1 MRAPNEFQGSGI
13 WFANRIGKLTASRMR
28 SAMKRLKNGD
38 DSAERRNLKIEMLAE
53 RMTDQIVPKY
63 TNEAMLWGIE
73 TEPEAKDVYEEVT
86 GRLITDVGF
95 MDHPVIP
102 FLGASPDGFVDDGL
116 IEIKCPTTSTHL
128 TWAIDGEVPEEH
140 KPQMIVQCLVTG
152 REWCDFVSYD
162 PRVPESYQLFVRRFT
177 PTLDE
182 RSEIEAEAVKFLAEV
197 EEMFEL
203 ITRQEMIK

>member
-1 MRAPNEFQGSGI
+1 MRAPNEFQGNGI

-63 TNEAMLWGIE
+63 TNEAMLWGME

-152 REWCDFVSYD
+152 RQWCDFVSYD

-177 PTLDE
+177 PTSDE

>member
-1 MRAPNEFQGSGI
+1 MRAPNEFQGNGI

-63 TNEAMLWGIE
+63 TNEAMLWGME

-95 MDHPVIP
+95 MDHPTIP
-102 FLGASPDGFVDDGL
+102 FFGASPDGFVDDGL

-128 TWAIDGEVPEEH
+128 TWVIDGEVPEEH
-140 KPQMIVQCLVTG
+140 KPQMIVQCLVTS
-152 REWCDFVSYD
+152 RQWCDFVSYD

-177 PTLDE
+177 PTSDE

>member
-1 MRAPNEFQGSGI
+1 
-13 WFANRIGKLTASRMR
+13 
-28 SAMKRLKNGD
+28 MKRLKNGD

-197 EEMFEL
+197 EDMFEL

>member
-1 MRAPNEFQGSGI
+1 MRAPNEFQGSGF

-95 MDHPVIP
+95 MDHPAIP
-102 FLGASPDGFVDDGL
+102 FFGASPDGFVDDGL

-128 TWAIDGEVPEEH
+128 TWVIDGEVPEEH

-177 PTLDE
+177 PTSDE
-182 RSEIEAEAVKFLAEV
+182 RSEIEAEATKFLAEV

>member
-177 PTLDE
+177 PTSDE
-182 RSEIEAEAVKFLAEV
+182 RSEIEAEATKFLAEV

>member
-1 MRAPNEFQGSGI
+1 MRAPNEFQGNGI

-63 TNEAMLWGIE
+63 TNEAMLWGME

-95 MDHPVIP
+95 MDHPAIP
-102 FLGASPDGFVDDGL
+102 FFGASPDGFVDDGL

-128 TWAIDGEVPEEH
+128 TWVIDGEVPEEH

-152 REWCDFVSYD
+152 RQWCDFVSYD

>member
-1 MRAPNEFQGSGI
+1 MRAPNEFQGNGI

-38 DSAERRNLKIEMLAE
+38 DSAERRDLKIEMLAE

-63 TNEAMLWGIE
+63 TNEAMLWGME

-152 REWCDFVSYD
+152 RQWCDFVSYD

-177 PTLDE
+177 PTSDE